1 MTSIMKNN
9 SCINLSC
16 QIFTGLMTA
25 TNDKWRNRRRAITP
39 TFHFTILNDF
49 QKVFVKQAQILV
61 EKLKKV
67 ADTDEMIDV
76 QVPVSLATLDI
87 ICETAMGV
95 SINSQSDSESEYVNA
110 INLANKELHIRQRCP
125 WLWPDFIYTKTTRGK
140 RFSRV
145 LDILHGFTAK
155 IINEKIKERKEKQ
168 AQSIFSGGKTK
179 AFMDLLLDLY
189 EKGEIDV
196 EGIREE
202 VDTFMFEG
210 HDTTAA
216 GLSWTLY
223 MLGLYPD
230 VQKKLHKELF

>member
-67 ADTDEMIDV
+67 ADTDEMTDV
-76 QVPVSLATLDI
+76 QVPVSLAALDI

-95 SINSQSDSESEYVNA
+95 SINAQSDSESEYVNA
-110 INLANKELHIRQRCP
+110 INSANTELQVRMRAP
-125 WLWPDFIYTKTTRGK
+125 WYWPDFIYWNSTALY
-140 RFSRV
+140 FSKDSSNYRS
-145 LDILHGFTAK
+145 
-155 IINEKIKERKEKQ
+155 IIVVSSQVTEMQ
-168 AQSIFSGGKTK
+168 K
-179 AFMDLLLDLY
+179 ASNL
-189 EKGEIDV
+189 
-196 EGIREE
+196 
-202 VDTFMFEG
+202 
-210 HDTTAA
+210 
-216 GLSWTLY
+216 
-223 MLGLYPD
+223 
-230 VQKKLHKELF
+230 